1 MFNVGMNFELTMRLF
16 LGEKAYHIAGQEA
29 NEKYRREWLKKA
41 TKKMLRRVD
50 AIETTTR
57 HKQML
62 ITEVEKLLDSLKGKK
77 PSSWAIV
84 YCLFRLCGRLVGF
97 DFLRGSILHTPFYYQ
112 EVDQYYTGQILNG
125 EDTMQDFY
133 DRKDAVST
141 RKRLIEQLKEESFT
155 DFKISLIMNT
165 TEYQVK
171 KIRKGL

>member
-1 MFNVGMNFELTMRLF
+1 MRLL

-29 NEKYRREWLKKA
+29 HEKYRRDWLKKA
-41 TKKMLRRVD
+41 TKAILRAVD
-50 AIETTTR
+50 SIETTTR

-62 ITEVEKLLDSLKGKK
+62 ITEVEKLIDSLKGKK
-77 PSSWAIV
+77 PSPWAII

-97 DFLRGSILHTPFYYQ
+97 DSLRGSVLHTPFYYQ
-112 EVDQYYTGQILNG
+112 EANQYYTEQILNG

-141 RKRLIEQLKEESFT
+141 RKRLIEQLKEEGFT
-155 DFKISLIMNT
+155 DCKISLILNT
-165 TEYQVK
+165 TEYQIK